1 LGARELFAG
10 IVSLDLIGFTSS
22 ALLAFFEKRLMQW
35 QHP

>member
-22 ALLAFFEKRLMQW
+22 ALLAFF
-35 QHP
+35 